1 MKRKLYYLA
10 TLFCLLA
17 SLNACKDEDNQ
28 PLEFYD
34 SYYEV
39 PMGGIRYIGPKSGNG
54 DYNLEMEHT
63 QIAAAGIEKGWSGV
77 PNGTNIYVRGYLT
90 GKTRLRV
97 TDYATSESC
106 VLNIKVVDNYEALQ
120 LLPADYLGE
129 EGITT
134 PQPLQGVDFIF
145 LINTPSREA
154 YFFER
159 GEQTVFSS
167 GLKLLVKGT
176 YELAQE
182 ADEKVSLAFVLPEK
196 EGNADTKRYTYTLRC
211 NAYGLHRLD
220 KNLALNWGTPPLNST
235 RTSPVTPPAS
245 NSIEESE
252 TSKVIFAFSEIE
264 MPVGILP

>member
-1 MKRKLYYLA
+1 M
-10 TLFCLLA
+10 
-17 SLNACKDEDNQ
+17 
-28 PLEFYD
+28 
-34 SYYEV
+34 
-39 PMGGIRYIGPKSGNG
+39 
-54 DYNLEMEHT
+54 
-63 QIAAAGIEKGWSGV
+63 
-77 PNGTNIYVRGYLT
+77 
-90 GKTRLRV
+90 

-159 GEQTVFSS
+159 GEQTAFSS

-182 ADEKVSLAFVLPEK
+182 ADEKVSLAFVLPEE
-196 EGNADTKRYTYTLRC
+196 EGNAATKRYTYTLRC

-220 KNLALNWGTPPLNST
+220 KNLALNWGTPPLNSAC
-235 RTSPVTPPAS
+235 TSPVTPPAS

-264 MPVGILP
+264 MPVGILS

>member
-1 MKRKLYYLA
+1 M
-10 TLFCLLA
+10 
-17 SLNACKDEDNQ
+17 
-28 PLEFYD
+28 
-34 SYYEV
+34 
-39 PMGGIRYIGPKSGNG
+39 
-54 DYNLEMEHT
+54 
-63 QIAAAGIEKGWSGV
+63 
-77 PNGTNIYVRGYLT
+77 
-90 GKTRLRV
+90 

-159 GEQTVFSS
+159 GEQTAFSS

-196 EGNADTKRYTYTLRC
+196 KGMPTPNAIHTPCDAMHTAFTDSTKIW
-211 NAYGLHRLD
+211 H
-220 KNLALNWGTPPLNST
+220 
-235 RTSPVTPPAS
+235 
-245 NSIEESE
+245 
-252 TSKVIFAFSEIE
+252 
-264 MPVGILP
+264 

>member
-39 PMGGIRYIGPKSGNG
+39 PMGGIRY
-54 DYNLEMEHT
+54 
-63 QIAAAGIEKGWSGV
+63 IAAAGIEKGWSGV

-159 GEQTVFSS
+159 GEQTAFSS

-182 ADEKVSLAFVLPEK
+182 A
-196 EGNADTKRYTYTLRC
+196 GDTTAKQCT
-211 NAYGLHRLD
+211 H
-220 KNLALNWGTPPLNST
+220 
-235 RTSPVTPPAS
+235 
-245 NSIEESE
+245 
-252 TSKVIFAFSEIE
+252 FSCHSSRFQQH
-264 MPVGILP
+264 

>member
-159 GEQTVFSS
+159 GEQTGFFFRI
-167 GLKLLVKGT
+167 
-176 YELAQE
+176 E
-182 ADEKVSLAFVLPEK
+182 
-196 EGNADTKRYTYTLRC
+196 
-211 NAYGLHRLD
+211 
-220 KNLALNWGTPPLNST
+220 TP
-235 RTSPVTPPAS
+235 R
-245 NSIEESE
+245 
-252 TSKVIFAFSEIE
+252 
-264 MPVGILP
+264 

>member
-1 MKRKLYYLA
+1 M
-10 TLFCLLA
+10 
-17 SLNACKDEDNQ
+17 NACKDEDNQ

-90 GKTRLRV
+90 GKTRLQV

-134 PQPLQGVDFIF
+134 PQQMCIRDSSNCHF
-145 LINTPSREA
+145 NA
-154 YFFER
+154 HFF
-159 GEQTVFSS
+159 Q
-167 GLKLLVKGT
+167 
-176 YELAQE
+176 A
-182 ADEKVSLAFVLPEK
+182 
-196 EGNADTKRYTYTLRC
+196 
-211 NAYGLHRLD
+211 
-220 KNLALNWGTPPLNST
+220 
-235 RTSPVTPPAS
+235 
-245 NSIEESE
+245 
-252 TSKVIFAFSEIE
+252 
-264 MPVGILP
+264 